1 MGIANLSVILI
12 VGLAFFD
19 AAGQF
24 CFKRSHNSGGD
35 VGSGSMFFI
44 LGFVAYLFYACC
56 IYALLKHNKMAI
68 TGVLHTLSHFIVLG
82 SVFLLGKFYFGE
94 KYSYTEIVG
103 LSLGLVSVF
112 ILLGGVDW
120 LRGGGLAS
128 FTHGSGLGH
137 SHGSGLGH
145 SHG

>member
-1 MGIANLSVILI
+1 MWLVNSVLRDHTIL
-12 VGLAFFD
+12 
-19 AAGQF
+19 
-24 CFKRSHNSGGD
+24 GD

-56 IYALLKHNKMAI
+56 IYALLKHNKMAT

-103 LSLGLVSVF
+103 IISWSCFSFYFIGRCRLVERWWS
-112 ILLGGVDW
+112 
-120 LRGGGLAS
+120 R
-128 FTHGSGLGH
+128 
-137 SHGSGLGH
+137 
-145 SHG
+145 

>member
-1 MGIANLSVILI
+1 MGIANLSVLLI
-12 VGLAFFD
+12 VALAAFD
-19 AAGQF
+19 VLGQF
-24 CFKRSHNSGGD
+24 CFKKSHNSGED
-35 VGSGSMFFI
+35 IGSGSMFFV
-44 LGFVAYLFYACC
+44 LGFVAYLFYACS
-56 IYALLKHNKMAI
+56 IYALLKSKKMAT

-82 SVFLLGKFYFGE
+82 TVFLIGKFYFGE

-120 LRGGGLAS
+120 LRGRGFSS
-128 FTHGSGLGH
+128 FAHGSGLGH

-145 SHG
+145 SH